1 MADDKKNVE
10 MPAETAG
17 QSGNTDLLREEK
29 IRKKIGEDK
38 YKILQEF
45 NEGRKYY
52 KLMMFEEAKQCF
64 FNALKIDKDDGP
76 SQVYFARCKHY
87 LESPPPEDWD
97 GVFVMRTK

>member
-1 MADDKKNVE
+1 M
-10 MPAETAG
+10 
-17 QSGNTDLLREEK
+17 
-29 IRKKIGEDK
+29 GENK
-38 YKILQEF
+38 YKVLQEF
-45 NEGRKYY
+45 NEGRKFY